1 MLTSPGSYCG
11 VEGIGKQE
19 IASRWAAHA
28 GRLLLACDLRQR
40 GGKDSAEDL
49 IRRAQREALLNSAVL
64 YVGPFAPD
72 ALSQGTADMTRRLAD
87 YPGMVIL
94 GIEST
99 QPPRLK
105 LERPLREIGL
115 HLPSE
120 PVRMQIRERQLPA
133 EVRAYP

>member
-1 MLTSPGSYCG
+1 M
-11 VEGIGKQE
+11 
-19 IASRWAAHA
+19 
-28 GRLLLACDLRQR
+28 RQR

-72 ALSQGTADMTRRLAD
+72 ALSQGTADMTRHLAD

-94 GIEST
+94 GIDKST

-105 LERPLREIGL
+105 LERPLREDPGYIF
-115 HLPSE
+115 
-120 PVRMQIRERQLPA
+120 Q
-133 EVRAYP
+133 